1 MNLNGRQLMLLLL
14 PFIAGAVF
22 FIFADDLVKNIKYLF
37 PEYVEYSNP
46 NLHEKA
52 KIYLKMDK
60 RGEKYREILHK
71 IDVRKKNRSWIVEN
85 ILYSKEKVAKIVL
98 EKKKYT
104 QSVKKYQWTLQMA
117 YPSKDI
123 AIINGRIIKINEVVN
138 TARLIK
144 IEKDKVLLYKK
155 GKLTWVH
162 LFN

>member
-1 MNLNGRQLMLLLL
+1 MNLNGRQFLLLLL
-14 PFIAGAVF
+14 PFIVGIVVF
-22 FIFADDLVKNIKYLF
+22 MFADDLVKNIKYLF

-71 IDVRKKNRSWIVEN
+71 IDVRKKNESWIVEN

-98 EKKKYT
+98 EKEKRAKSDKKYH
-104 QSVKKYQWTLQMA
+104 WTLQMA

-123 AIINGRIIKINEVVN
+123 AIINGKIIRINEVVS

-144 IEKDKVLLYKK
+144 IEKDRVLLYKK
-155 GKLTWVH
+155 GKLKWVH